1 MDGVRRIHR
10 FQKEIQMKHRLSDV
24 DFKGRSHSKGAD
36 RKGTHK
42 AHDLQIVRNLR
53 VKSADKADGRK
64 ED

>member
-1 MDGVRRIHR
+1 
-10 FQKEIQMKHRLSDV
+10 MKRRLSDV

-53 VKSADKADGRK
+53 VKAADKADGRK